1 MEGTHSRRAAVAV
14 ALLAAGAAWAA
25 LAANPRPERE
35 EEAPQEPPSPLEE
48 YYSRPGEGDWDWS
61 KTSSY
66 GPGEV
71 HVGDCECG
79 TQVMADERRSMG
91 GRTAAIDTPEQLA
104 HAEREWGLDGLAPF
118 LGMVEG
124 NPIEDNFYLL
134 VLEERPLGEP
144 PRPESSV
151 GSVLIG
157 EGRSGVDV
165 YLVSERGDTAW
176 GEVVAWGE
184 ARSAR
189 LHMAAVPRSLHAGSG
204 LAGVAPQLYEG
215 PGLGGVVYPG
225 EERDGAGYWWRPCR
239 VGPDDA
245 HVESW
250 PCLPSDGVSVPPG
263 HPVVV
268 DTAGQLALA
277 AWEWGLAGFA
287 PLREMVGG
295 HPLKDH
301 FYLMSYE
308 ELPHGP
314 GRLSR
319 AVGVSWDSIEIRLTY
334 DRGSPFGDGAAPEG
348 ATGLL
353 TMAAVP
359 RRYAD
364 GVGFYGVVYPG
375 VGLVPTPRHPV

>member
-1 MEGTHSRRAAVAV
+1 MEGMHSRRAAVAV

-25 LAANPRPERE
+25 LAAGPRPERE
-35 EEAPQEPPSPLEE
+35 EEAPQEPH
-48 YYSRPGEGDWDWS
+48 RPNGGHMIRPRT
-61 KTSSY
+61 KVRRY
-66 GPGEV
+66 GPGEL

-91 GRTAAIDTPEQLA
+91 GETAAIDTPEQLA

-124 NPIEDNFYLL
+124 NPIEDNFYILA
-134 VLEERPLGEP
+134 LEERPLEGP
-144 PRPESSV
+144 PYPERSV
-151 GSVLIG
+151 GSVMFR
-157 EGRSGVDV
+157 EGRLGVDIL
-165 YLVSERGDTAW
+165 LVSEEGNTAW
-176 GEVVAWGE
+176 GRVVGWGK

-189 LHMAAVPRSLHAGSG
+189 LHMAAVPRSLHAGS
-204 LAGVAPQLYEG
+204 
-215 PGLGGVVYPG
+215 GLGGVVYPG
-225 EERDGAGYWWRPCR
+225 EERDGAGYWWRPCYL
-239 VGPDDA
+239 GPDDA

-250 PCLPSDGVSVPPG
+250 PCLPSDGVSVPTG

-277 AWEWGLAGFA
+277 AWEWGLVGFA

-308 ELPHGP
+308 RLPHGP

-375 VGLVPTPRHPV
+375 VGLVPMPYHPV

>member
-25 LAANPRPERE
+25 LAAGPRTERE
-35 EEAPQEPPSPLEE
+35 ETPQEPLPPLEE
-48 YYSRPGEGDWDWS
+48 YYSRRGDDHEDWS

-91 GRTAAIDTPEQLA
+91 GRTVAIDTPEQLA

-124 NPIEDNFYLL
+124 NPIEDNFYILA
-134 VLEERPLGEP
+134 LEERPLGGP
-144 PRPESSV
+144 PRPERSV
-151 GSVLIG
+151 GSVMFR
-157 EGRSGVDV
+157 EGSSDADV
-165 YLVSERGDTAW
+165 GLLSEEEGDTAW
-176 GEVVAWGE
+176 GEVVGWGE

-204 LAGVAPQLYEG
+204 LV
-215 PGLGGVVYPG
+215 GVVYPG
-225 EERDGAGYWWRPCR
+225 EERDGAGYWWRPCYL
-239 VGPDDA
+239 GPDDA

-287 PLREMVGG
+287 PLREMVGE
-295 HPLKDH
+295 HPLEDH

-308 ELPHGP
+308 RLPHDP

-334 DRGSPFGDGAAPEG
+334 DRGSPLFGDGHAPEG
-348 ATGLL
+348 ATGVL
-353 TMAAVP
+353 TVAAVP

-375 VGLVPTPRHPV
+375 VGLVPTPYHPE

>member
-1 MEGTHSRRAAVAV
+1 MEATHSRRAAVAV

-25 LAANPRPERE
+25 LAAGPRTERE
-35 EEAPQEPPSPLEE
+35 ETPQEPLPPLEE
-48 YYSRPGEGDWDWS
+48 YYSRRGDDHEDWS

-91 GRTAAIDTPEQLA
+91 GRTVAIDTPEQLA

-124 NPIEDNFYLL
+124 NPIEDNFYILA
-134 VLEERPLGEP
+134 LEERPLGEP
-144 PRPESSV
+144 PYPERSV
-151 GSVLIG
+151 GSVMFR
-157 EGRSGVDV
+157 EGRLGVDIL
-165 YLVSERGDTAW
+165 LVSEEGNTAW
-176 GEVVAWGE
+176 GRVVAWGE

-204 LAGVAPQLYEG
+204 LKYA
-215 PGLGGVVYPG
+215 VYPG
-225 EERDGAGYWWRPCR
+225 EERIGWGYWWRPCR

-250 PCLPSDGVSVPPG
+250 PCLPSDGVSVPPR

-277 AWEWGLAGFA
+277 EWEWGLAGFA

-308 ELPHGP
+308 RLSQRGP
-314 GRLSR
+314 GPLWR
-319 AVGVSWDSIEIRLTY
+319 AVGVSWDSAEIRLTY
-334 DRGSPFGDGAAPEG
+334 DRESPLFGDGHAPEG
-348 ATGLL
+348 ATGVL
-353 TMAAVP
+353 TVAAVP

-375 VGLVPTPRHPV
+375 VGLVPMPYHPE

>member
-25 LAANPRPERE
+25 LAAGPRPERE
-35 EEAPQEPPSPLEE
+35 EEAPQEPLPPLEE
-48 YYSRPGEGDWDWS
+48 YYSRPGDGYEDWS
-61 KTSSY
+61 RTSSY

-124 NPIEDNFYLL
+124 NPIEDNFYILA
-134 VLEERPLGEP
+134 LEERPLGEP
-144 PRPESSV
+144 PYPECSV
-151 GSVLIG
+151 GSVMFR
-157 EGRSGVDV
+157 EGRLGVDIL
-165 YLVSERGDTAW
+165 LVSEEGNTAW
-176 GEVVAWGE
+176 GRVVAWGE

-204 LAGVAPQLYEG
+204 LKYA
-215 PGLGGVVYPG
+215 VYPG
-225 EERDGAGYWWRPCR
+225 EERIGWGYWWRPCYL
-239 VGPDDA
+239 GPDDA
-245 HVESW
+245 HIESW

-353 TMAAVP
+353 TVAAVP

-375 VGLVPTPRHPV
+375 VGLVPTPYHLV

>member
-25 LAANPRPERE
+25 LAANPRTKRE
-35 EEAPQEPPSPLEE
+35 EEAPQKPLSPLE
-48 YYSRPGEGDWDWS
+48 YSRPGGDYEDWS
-61 KTSSY
+61 RTSSY
-66 GPGEV
+66 GPDEV

-79 TQVMADERRSMG
+79 TRVMADERRSMVEVV
-91 GRTAAIDTPEQLA
+91 AIDTPEQLA
-104 HAEREWGLDGLAPF
+104 YAEREWGLDGLAPF

-124 NPIEDNFYLL
+124 NPIEDNFYILA
-134 VLEERPLGEP
+134 LEERPLGGP
-144 PRPESSV
+144 PYPERSV
-151 GSVLIG
+151 GSVMFR
-157 EGRSGVDV
+157 EGRLGVDIL
-165 YLVSERGDTAW
+165 LVSEEGNTAW

-239 VGPDDA
+239 VGSDDA
-245 HVESW
+245 HIESW

-295 HPLKDH
+295 HPLEDH

-308 ELPHGP
+308 ELAQRGP
-314 GRLSR
+314 GPLSR
-319 AVGVSWDSIEIRLTY
+319 AVGVSWDSTEIRLTY
-334 DRGSPFGDGAAPEG
+334 DRESPLFGDGHAPEG
-348 ATGLL
+348 ATGVL
-353 TMAAVP
+353 TVAAVP

-364 GVGFYGVVYPG
+364 GVGFYDVVYPG

>member
-25 LAANPRPERE
+25 LAAGPRTERE

-48 YYSRPGEGDWDWS
+48 YYSRPGDDYEDWS
-61 KTSSY
+61 RTSSY

-124 NPIEDNFYLL
+124 NPIEDNFYILA
-134 VLEERPLGEP
+134 LEERPLGEP
-144 PRPESSV
+144 PYPERSV
-151 GSVLIG
+151 GSVMFR
-157 EGRSGVDV
+157 EGRLGVDIL
-165 YLVSERGDTAW
+165 LVSEEGNTAW
-176 GEVVAWGE
+176 GRVVAWGK

-189 LHMAAVPRSLHAGSG
+189 LHMAAVPRSLHAGSD
-204 LAGVAPQLYEG
+204 LKYA
-215 PGLGGVVYPG
+215 VYPG
-225 EERDGAGYWWRPCR
+225 EERIGWGYWWRPCR

-245 HVESW
+245 HIESW

-287 PLREMVGG
+287 PLRELVGG

-308 ELPHGP
+308 ELAQRGP
-314 GRLSR
+314 GPLSR

-375 VGLVPTPRHPV
+375 VGLVPMPYHPE

>member
-25 LAANPRPERE
+25 LAAGPRTERE

-48 YYSRPGEGDWDWS
+48 YYSRPGGDYEDWS

-79 TQVMADERRSMG
+79 TQVMADERRSMVEVV
-91 GRTAAIDTPEQLA
+91 AIDTPEQLA

-165 YLVSERGDTAW
+165 YLVSEGGDTAW

-204 LAGVAPQLYEG
+204 LKYA
-215 PGLGGVVYPG
+215 VYPG
-225 EERDGAGYWWRPCR
+225 EERIGWGYWWRPCYL
-239 VGPDDA
+239 GPDDA
-245 HVESW
+245 HIESW

-277 AWEWGLAGFA
+277 VWEWGLAGFA

-295 HPLKDH
+295 HPLEDH

-308 ELPHGP
+308 ELAQRGP
-314 GRLSR
+314 GPLSR

-334 DRGSPFGDGAAPEG
+334 DRESPLFGDGHAPEG
-348 ATGLL
+348 ATGVL
-353 TMAAVP
+353 TVAAVP

-375 VGLVPTPRHPV
+375 VGLVPMPYHPE

>member
-14 ALLAAGAAWAA
+14 ALLAAGVAWAA

-35 EEAPQEPPSPLEE
+35 EEAPQEPH
-48 YYSRPGEGDWDWS
+48 RPNGGHMIRPRT
-61 KTSSY
+61 KVRRY
-66 GPGEV
+66 GPGEL
-71 HVGDCECG
+71 HIGDCECG

-91 GRTAAIDTPEQLA
+91 GRTVAIDTPEQLA
-104 HAEREWGLDGLAPF
+104 HAEREWRLDGLAPF

-134 VLEERPLGEP
+134 ALEERPLGGP
-144 PRPESSV
+144 PRPERSV
-151 GSVLIG
+151 GVVVIK
-157 EGRSGVDV
+157 EGSSDADV
-165 YLVSERGDTAW
+165 GLLSEEEGDTAW
-176 GEVVAWGE
+176 GEVVGWGE

-204 LAGVAPQLYEG
+204 LKYA
-215 PGLGGVVYPG
+215 VYPG

-239 VGPDDA
+239 VGPGDA

-268 DTAGQLALA
+268 DTAGQLAHA
-277 AWEWGLAGFA
+277 VWEWGLAGFA

-295 HPLKDH
+295 HPLEDH

-308 ELPHGP
+308 RLTHGP

-319 AVGVSWDSIEIRLTY
+319 AVGVSWDSTKAWITY
-334 DRGSPFGDGAAPEG
+334 DRGNSPFGDGAAPEG

-375 VGLVPTPRHPV
+375 VGLVPTPYDPV

>member
-25 LAANPRPERE
+25 LAAGPRTERE
-35 EEAPQEPPSPLEE
+35 EEAPQKPPSPLEE
-48 YYSRPGEGDWDWS
+48 YYSRPGGDYEDWS

-134 VLEERPLGEP
+134 ALEERPLGGP
-144 PRPESSV
+144 PRPERSV
-151 GSVLIG
+151 GVVVIK
-157 EGRSGVDV
+157 EGSSDADV
-165 YLVSERGDTAW
+165 GLLSEEEGDTAW
-176 GEVVAWGE
+176 GEVVGWGE

-204 LAGVAPQLYEG
+204 L
-215 PGLGGVVYPG
+215 GGVVYPG
-225 EERDGAGYWWRPCR
+225 EERIGWGYWWRPCYL
-239 VGPDDA
+239 GPDDA

-287 PLREMVGG
+287 PLREMVGE
-295 HPLKDH
+295 HPLEDH

-308 ELPHGP
+308 ELAQRGP
-314 GRLSR
+314 GPLSR
-319 AVGVSWDSIEIRLTY
+319 AVGVSWDSIKIRLTY
-334 DRGSPFGDGAAPEG
+334 DRESPLFGDGHAPEG
-348 ATGLL
+348 ATGVL

-375 VGLVPTPRHPV
+375 VGLVPTPYHPE

>member
-25 LAANPRPERE
+25 LAAGPRTERE

-48 YYSRPGEGDWDWS
+48 YYSRPGDDYEDWS
-61 KTSSY
+61 RTSSY

-124 NPIEDNFYLL
+124 NPIEDNFYILA
-134 VLEERPLGEP
+134 LEERPLGEP
-144 PRPESSV
+144 PYPERSV
-151 GSVLIG
+151 GSVMFR
-157 EGRSGVDV
+157 EGRLGVDIL
-165 YLVSERGDTAW
+165 LVSEEGNTAW
-176 GEVVAWGE
+176 GRVVAWGK

-189 LHMAAVPRSLHAGSG
+189 LHMAAVPRSLHAGSD
-204 LAGVAPQLYEG
+204 LKYA
-215 PGLGGVVYPG
+215 VYPG
-225 EERDGAGYWWRPCR
+225 EERIGWGYWWRPCYL
-239 VGPDDA
+239 GPDDA
-245 HVESW
+245 HIESW
-250 PCLPSDGVSVPPG
+250 PCLPSDGVSVPPDQ
-263 HPVVV
+263 PVVV

-308 ELPHGP
+308 ELAQRGP
-314 GRLSR
+314 GPLSR

-334 DRGSPFGDGAAPEG
+334 DRESPLFGDGHAPEG
-348 ATGLL
+348 ATGVL
-353 TMAAVP
+353 TVAAVP

-375 VGLVPTPRHPV
+375 VGLVPMPYHPE

>member
-25 LAANPRPERE
+25 LAAGPRTERE

-48 YYSRPGEGDWDWS
+48 YYSRPGDGYEDWS
-61 KTSSY
+61 RTSSY

-124 NPIEDNFYLL
+124 NPIEDNFYILA
-134 VLEERPLGEP
+134 LEERPLGGP
-144 PRPESSV
+144 PYPERSV
-151 GSVLIG
+151 GSVMFR
-157 EGRSGVDV
+157 EGRLGVDIL
-165 YLVSERGDTAW
+165 LVSEEGNTAW

-204 LAGVAPQLYEG
+204 LKYA
-215 PGLGGVVYPG
+215 VYPG
-225 EERDGAGYWWRPCR
+225 EERIGWGYWWRPCYL
-239 VGPDDA
+239 GPDDA
-245 HVESW
+245 HIESW

-308 ELPHGP
+308 ELAQRGP
-314 GRLSR
+314 GPLSR

-334 DRGSPFGDGAAPEG
+334 DRESPLFGDGHAPEG
-348 ATGLL
+348 ATGVL
-353 TMAAVP
+353 TVAAVP

-375 VGLVPTPRHPV
+375 VGLVPTPYHLV

>member
-25 LAANPRPERE
+25 LAAGPRPERE
-35 EEAPQEPPSPLEE
+35 EEAPQEPLPPLEE
-48 YYSRPGEGDWDWS
+48 YYSRPGGDYEDWS

-91 GRTAAIDTPEQLA
+91 GETAAIDTPEQLA

-124 NPIEDNFYLL
+124 NPIEDNFYILA
-134 VLEERPLGEP
+134 LEERPLEGP
-144 PRPESSV
+144 PYPERSV
-151 GSVLIG
+151 GSVMFR
-157 EGRSGVDV
+157 EGRLGVDIL
-165 YLVSERGDTAW
+165 LVSEEGNTAW
-176 GEVVAWGE
+176 GRVVGWGK

-204 LAGVAPQLYEG
+204 L
-215 PGLGGVVYPG
+215 GGVVYPG
-225 EERDGAGYWWRPCR
+225 EERIGWGYWWRPCYL
-239 VGPDDA
+239 GPDDA
-245 HVESW
+245 HIESW
-250 PCLPSDGVSVPPG
+250 PCLPSDGVSVPTG

-277 AWEWGLAGFA
+277 AWEWGLVGFA

-308 ELPHGP
+308 RLPHGP

-375 VGLVPTPRHPV
+375 VGLVPTPYDPE

>member
-25 LAANPRPERE
+25 LAAGPCTERE
-35 EEAPQEPPSPLEE
+35 EEAPQEPH
-48 YYSRPGEGDWDWS
+48 RPNGGHMIRPRT
-61 KTSSY
+61 KVRRY
-66 GPGEV
+66 GPGEL
-71 HVGDCECG
+71 HIGDCECG

-91 GRTAAIDTPEQLA
+91 GETAAIDTPEQLA
-104 HAEREWGLDGLAPF
+104 HAEREWRLDGLAPF

-134 VLEERPLGEP
+134 VLEERPLGEL

-165 YLVSERGDTAW
+165 YLVSEEGDTAW
-176 GEVVAWGE
+176 GEVVGWGE

-189 LHMAAVPRSLHAGSG
+189 LHMAAVPRSLHAGS
-204 LAGVAPQLYEG
+204 
-215 PGLGGVVYPG
+215 GLGGVVYPG

-239 VGPDDA
+239 VGSDDA
-245 HVESW
+245 HIESW

-268 DTAGQLALA
+268 DTAGQLAHA
-277 AWEWGLAGFA
+277 VWEWGLAGFA

-295 HPLKDH
+295 HPLEDH

-308 ELPHGP
+308 RLPHGP

-334 DRGSPFGDGAAPEG
+334 DRGSPFGDGHAPEG
-348 ATGLL
+348 ATGVL

-364 GVGFYGVVYPG
+364 GVGFYDVVYPG
-375 VGLVPTPRHPV
+375 VGLVPTPYDPV

>member
-25 LAANPRPERE
+25 LAAGPRTERE
-35 EEAPQEPPSPLEE
+35 EEAPQEPLPPLEE
-48 YYSRPGEGDWDWS
+48 YYSRPGGDYEDWS

-124 NPIEDNFYLL
+124 NPIEDNFYILA
-134 VLEERPLGEP
+134 LEERPLGEP
-144 PRPESSV
+144 PYPERSV
-151 GSVLIG
+151 GSVMFR
-157 EGRSGVDV
+157 EGRLGVDIL
-165 YLVSERGDTAW
+165 LVSEEGNTAW
-176 GEVVAWGE
+176 GRVVGWGK

-204 LAGVAPQLYEG
+204 LKYA
-215 PGLGGVVYPG
+215 VYPG
-225 EERDGAGYWWRPCR
+225 EERIGWGYWWRPCYL
-239 VGPDDA
+239 GPDDA
-245 HVESW
+245 HIESW
-250 PCLPSDGVSVPPG
+250 PCLPSDGVSVPPDQ
-263 HPVVV
+263 PVVV

-287 PLREMVGG
+287 PLREMVGE

-334 DRGSPFGDGAAPEG
+334 DRESPLFGDGHAPEG
-348 ATGLL
+348 ATGVL

-375 VGLVPTPRHPV
+375 VGLVPMPYHPV

>member
-25 LAANPRPERE
+25 LAAGPRTERE
-35 EEAPQEPPSPLEE
+35 EEAPQKPLPLRE
-48 YYSRPGEGDWDWS
+48 YSWPEDDYEDWS

-91 GRTAAIDTPEQLA
+91 GRTVAIDTPEQLA

-124 NPIEDNFYLL
+124 NPIEDNFYILA
-134 VLEERPLGEP
+134 LEECPLGGP
-144 PRPESSV
+144 PYPERSV
-151 GSVLIG
+151 GSVMFR
-157 EGRSGVDV
+157 EGRLGVDIR
-165 YLVSERGDTAW
+165 LVSEEGDTAW
-176 GEVVAWGE
+176 GRVVAWGE

-189 LHMAAVPRSLHAGSG
+189 LHMAAVPRSLHAGFG
-204 LAGVAPQLYEG
+204 LKYA
-215 PGLGGVVYPG
+215 VYPG
-225 EERDGAGYWWRPCR
+225 EERIGWGYWWRPCR

-245 HVESW
+245 HIESW

-308 ELPHGP
+308 ELAQRGP
-314 GRLSR
+314 GPLSR

-334 DRGSPFGDGAAPEG
+334 DRESPLFGDGHAPEG
-348 ATGLL
+348 ATGVL
-353 TMAAVP
+353 TVAAVP

-375 VGLVPTPRHPV
+375 VGLVPMPYHPE

>member
-1 MEGTHSRRAAVAV
+1 MEGMHSRRAAVAV

-25 LAANPRPERE
+25 LAAGPRTERE
-35 EEAPQEPPSPLEE
+35 EEAPQGPLPPLEE
-48 YYSRPGEGDWDWS
+48 YYSRPGGDYEDWS

-79 TQVMADERRSMG
+79 TRVMADERRSMG
-91 GRTAAIDTPEQLA
+91 GETAAIDTPEQLA
-104 HAEREWGLDGLAPF
+104 HAEREWRLDGLAPF

-134 VLEERPLGEP
+134 VLEERPLGGP
-144 PRPESSV
+144 PRPERSV
-151 GSVLIG
+151 GVVVIKEGSSDADVGLLSG
-157 EGRSGVDV
+157 E
-165 YLVSERGDTAW
+165 GDTAW

-204 LAGVAPQLYEG
+204 L
-215 PGLGGVVYPG
+215 GGVVYPG

-239 VGPDDA
+239 VGSDDA
-245 HVESW
+245 HIESW
-250 PCLPSDGVSVPPG
+250 PCLPSDGVSVPTG
-263 HPVVV
+263 QPVVV

-295 HPLKDH
+295 HPLEDH

-308 ELPHGP
+308 RLPHDP

-319 AVGVSWDSIEIRLTY
+319 AVGVSWDSSEIRLTY

-375 VGLVPTPRHPV
+375 VGLVPTPYDPE

>member
-25 LAANPRPERE
+25 LAAGPRTERE

-48 YYSRPGEGDWDWS
+48 YYSRPGDGYEDWS
-61 KTSSY
+61 RTSSY

-79 TQVMADERRSMG
+79 TQVMADERRSMRG
-91 GRTAAIDTPEQLA
+91 ETAAIDTPEQLA

-124 NPIEDNFYLL
+124 NPIEDNFYILA
-134 VLEERPLGEP
+134 LEERPLGGP
-144 PRPESSV
+144 PYPERSV
-151 GSVLIG
+151 GSVMFR
-157 EGRSGVDV
+157 EGRLGVDIR
-165 YLVSERGDTAW
+165 LVSEEGDTAW
-176 GEVVAWGE
+176 GRVVAWGE

-204 LAGVAPQLYEG
+204 LKYA
-215 PGLGGVVYPG
+215 VYPG
-225 EERDGAGYWWRPCR
+225 EERIGWGYWWRPCR

-308 ELPHGP
+308 ELAQRDP

-334 DRGSPFGDGAAPEG
+334 DRESPLFGDGHAPEG
-348 ATGLL
+348 ATGVL
-353 TMAAVP
+353 TVAAVP

-375 VGLVPTPRHPV
+375 VGLVPMPYHPE

>member
-35 EEAPQEPPSPLEE
+35 EEAPQKPH
-48 YYSRPGEGDWDWS
+48 RPNGGHMIRPRT
-61 KTSSY
+61 KVRRY

-91 GRTAAIDTPEQLA
+91 GETAAIDTPEQLA

-124 NPIEDNFYLL
+124 NPIEDNFYILA
-134 VLEERPLGEP
+134 LEERHLGGP
-144 PRPESSV
+144 PRPERSV
-151 GSVLIG
+151 GSVMFR
-157 EGRSGVDV
+157 EGRLGVDIR
-165 YLVSERGDTAW
+165 LVSEEGDTAW
-176 GEVVAWGE
+176 GRVVAWGE

-204 LAGVAPQLYEG
+204 LV
-215 PGLGGVVYPG
+215 GVVYPG
-225 EERDGAGYWWRPCR
+225 EERDGAGYWWRPCYL
-239 VGPDDA
+239 GPDDA

-308 ELPHGP
+308 ELPHDP

-319 AVGVSWDSIEIRLTY
+319 AVGVSWDSSEIRLTY

-353 TMAAVP
+353 TVAAVP

-375 VGLVPTPRHPV
+375 VGLVPMPYHPE